1 MKRRKGDKMLNY
13 LMKEIPA
20 EERPREKMEVKGPTM
35 LSNAELLA
43 ILLRTGSQNR
53 SAIHLAEEI
62 VHSYP
67 NLYALKNVTLDELI
81 TIKGIGKAKAVQI
94 LAAIELGNRTNN
106 FILERGVQIKSP
118 IECAEYIA
126 EEVKCLEQEHFIGIY
141 LDTKNR
147 ILAKKTLFV
156 GSLNKA
162 LVHPREVFKEA
173 LKHGCASI
181 IVCHNHPS
189 GDPTPSTQDIS
200 LTKRLMEI
208 GELMGIELLDHLV
221 IGTDGYISMREEKYI

>member
-1 MKRRKGDKMLNY
+1 MFHY
-13 LMKEIPA
+13 LIKDIPK
-20 EERPREKMEVKGPTM
+20 EERPREKLELKGSNM
-35 LSNAELLA
+35 LNNQELLA
-43 ILLRTGSQNR
+43 IILRTGTKEK
-53 SAIHLAEEI
+53 SAIILAHEI
-62 VHSYP
+62 TDKYP
-67 NLYALKNVTLDELI
+67 NLYALRNITIDELL
-81 TIKGIGKAKAVQI
+81 TIKGIGKAKAIQI
-94 LAAIELGNRTNN
+94 LAALELGKRTNN
-106 FILERGVQIKSP
+106 YTLERGIQIKSP
-118 IECAEYIA
+118 IDCAEFIA
-126 EEVKCLEQEHFIGIY
+126 EEVKSLEQEHFIGVY

-147 ILAKKTLFV
+147 ILAKKTLFI
-156 GSLNKA
+156 GSLNRA

>member
-1 MKRRKGDKMLNY
+1 MNY
-13 LMKEIPA
+13 LIKEIPK
-20 EERPREKMEVKGPTM
+20 EERPREKMEIKGPNM
-35 LSNAELLA
+35 LNNSELIA
-43 ILLRTGSQNR
+43 ILLRTGSQKK

-62 VHSYP
+62 IIKYP
-67 NLYALKNVTLDELI
+67 NLYALKNITLDELI
-81 TIKGIGKAKAVQI
+81 KIKGIGKAKAIQI
-94 LAAIELGNRTNN
+94 LAAIELGKRTNHY
-106 FILERGVQIKSP
+106 ILERGIQIKSP
-118 IECAEYIA
+118 NECADYIA
-126 EEVKCLEQEHFIGIY
+126 EEVKSLEQEHFIGIY

-156 GSLNKA
+156 GSLNKS

-173 LKHGCASI
+173 LRHGCASI
-181 IVCHNHPS
+181 IVVHNHPS

-200 LTKRLMEI
+200 VTKRLMEV